1 VTPTRLRVVAALL
14 CVATPVAAATAH
26 EHQFHVAET
35 AEVVATIT
43 IDCARCDW
51 EVQAREAVVF
61 TVNVDGRYVQ
71 HVPAVRTGRAEYPL
85 LLGRLAAG
93 PHRVSVVEDSAWTPA
108 ALRDGAATVE
118 RVQIEQL
125 PPSSPEF
132 RGVSHAPFV
141 YARADTVG
149 RFTDVPV
156 LMYYEIEPTAAGERY
171 RYSVVFTNE
180 DGGTATDALM
190 ARWGR
195 TVDIEDIYSVEVNR
209 DGEVL
214 REAMLGPKHQILPF
228 HGRHE
233 ARHALLWVSTDNNM
247 VRDTGTASVRY
258 APVPLPVILQGVSRE
273 SVVDARPWIYRVAAK
288 ELVREGKIVPEARA
302 GTGRI
307 SDPRRHVYVDGCGD
321 VGTSALTFAIQIGDG
336 WLPSDRG
343 VREFR
348 IARDTYLPETA
359 RRCFRA
365 AIPLPPGLR
374 GDVVAVRAQAFTR
387 AGDNP
392 PKPSEVTLTRVNR
405 VFTLDE
411 NYVPQPSVLSW
422 SGALTLVPD
431 GPPVLVVSR

>member
-1 VTPTRLRVVAALL
+1 VCLAAPL
-14 CVATPVAAATAH
+14 AGTAAAH
-26 EHQFHVAET
+26 EQQFHVAQE
-35 AEVVATIT
+35 AEVLATIT

-51 EVQAREAVVF
+51 EVQGREAVVF
-61 TVNVDGRYVQ
+61 TVSVDGQYVQ

-85 LLGRLAAG
+85 LLGRLAPGA
-93 PHRVSVVEDSAWTPA
+93 HRLAVTEDASWTPA
-108 ALRDGAATVE
+108 ALRGGAATVE
-118 RVQIEQL
+118 RVQFQQIA
-125 PPSSPEF
+125 PSAPEF
-132 RGVSHAPFV
+132 RAVSHAPFV

-149 RFTDVPV
+149 RFSDVPV

-171 RYSVVFTNE
+171 RYSIVFTNE

-195 TVDIEDIYSVEVNR
+195 TVDIEDIYSIEVNR
-209 DGEVL
+209 EGKVL
-214 REAMLGPKHQILPF
+214 REEMLGPKHQILPF

-233 ARHALLWVSTDNNM
+233 AGHALLWVSTDNNM

-258 APVPLPVILQGVSRE
+258 APVPIPVVLHGVSRE

-288 ELVREGKIVPEARA
+288 ELIREGKIVADAPP

-321 VGTSALTFAIQIGDG
+321 VGMSAVAFAIQIGDQ
-336 WLPSDRG
+336 WVPSDRG
-343 VREFR
+343 LREFR

-365 AIPLPPGLR
+365 AIPLPPGIR

-392 PKPSEVTLTRVNR
+392 PKASAVTLTRINR

-411 NYVPQPSVLSW
+411 HYVPQPSVLSW
-422 SGALTLVPD
+422 TGALTLAPD
-431 GPPVLVVSR
+431 GPPSLVISR